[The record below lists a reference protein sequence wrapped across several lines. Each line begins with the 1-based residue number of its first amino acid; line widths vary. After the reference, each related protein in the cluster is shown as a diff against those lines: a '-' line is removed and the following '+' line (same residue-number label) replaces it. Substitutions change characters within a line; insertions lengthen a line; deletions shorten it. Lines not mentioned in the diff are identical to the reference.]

1 MYSFTSRVRY
11 SECDENG
18 RMGLVPMINYLQ
30 DCSTFHCE
38 EVGEGIRRLGEQGL
52 GWILAGWRIE
62 IDRLPEYAE
71 DIEISTWCYEMHGLH
86 ALRNF
91 QITDASGAPCVRADS
106 QWFLY
111 DLNANKVVRI
121 PESQHCYLDETP
133 RLDMPKL
140 ARKIPVEEEG
150 TTTSAV
156 IVSEQHLDTNRHVN
170 NAQYVLMAA
179 DALSELGITAPLSTL
194 TVQYRSMARLADTVV
209 PHVHAGDAAHTVELT
224 DEAGNTYATVKFEE
238 RQ

>member
-1 MYSFTSRVRY
+1 MYSFDARIRY

-18 RMGLVPMINYLQ
+18 RLGLVPMINYLQ

-38 EVGEGIRRLGEQGL
+38 EVGEGIRGLGEKGL

-62 IDRLPEYAE
+62 VVRMPEFAE
-71 DIEISTWCYEMHGLH
+71 NISVATWCYEMKGLH
-86 ALRNF
+86 ANRNF
-91 QITDASGAPCVRADS
+91 QILDAQGLPCVNADS

-121 PESQHCYLDETP
+121 PESQHCYIEQTP

-140 ARKIPVEEEG
+140 ARKLPVEG
-150 TTTSAV
+150 PGRPASRI
-156 IVSEQHLDTNRHVN
+156 IVSEQHLDTNKHVN

-179 DALSELGITAPLSTL
+179 DALSELGITAPLRSIS
-194 TVQYRSMARLADTVV
+194 VQYRSMARLGDEVV
-209 PHVHAGDAAHTVELT
+209 PQVHEAECGHTVELA
-224 DEAGNTYATVKFEE
+224 DGDDNAYAVVQFQEG
-238 RQ
+238 